1 MSEETEMDETI
12 REFLVEA
19 QENMEQGYKDL
30 EALQA
35 NPSNLEPIRSLFRS
49 IHSIKGAS
57 GFFNFSTLEGVAHF
71 C

>member
-35 NPSNLEPIRSLFRS
+35 ILTLPLQTGPS
-49 IHSIKGAS
+49 
-57 GFFNFSTLEGVAHF
+57 
-71 C
+71 